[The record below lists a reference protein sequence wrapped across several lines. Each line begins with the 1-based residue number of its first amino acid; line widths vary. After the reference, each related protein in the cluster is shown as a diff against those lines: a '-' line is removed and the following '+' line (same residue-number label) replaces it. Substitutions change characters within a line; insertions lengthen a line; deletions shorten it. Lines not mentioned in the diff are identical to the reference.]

1 MAFQK
6 LISKIGNT
14 ISSRASKERPYDL
27 WIKKN
32 EPDRHQLKA
41 MGHDSKSWSYRPL
54 VSIVTPVYN
63 PVKYDI
69 TRCIQ
74 SVIDQVYE
82 KWELCIV
89 DGGSD
94 KSYVKKIIERYA
106 EKDSRIKFV
115 SLSQNKGIAGN
126 SNEALKL
133 ATGEYI
139 GFLDHDDM
147 LAPFALFEVVKLLNK
162 DASIDFMYSDE
173 DKTPADGENRYAPF
187 FKPDW
192 SPDTFLSYNYLCHF
206 AVIRKAVIEKAGGF
220 REGYD
225 GSQDYDLFLRVV
237 QNTNKIRR
245 IPKVL
250 YHWRAA
256 SGSAS
261 AALMAKPYAL
271 DAAKTAIAG
280 YLKGRGV
287 DAEVSDGLFP
297 TSYRVRYKIRPSQ
310 KVSIIIP
317 TKDKVQ
323 LLRQCV
329 TSIIEKTDYKDYE
342 MLIVDNQSVEKETV
356 EYFEL
361 LGENPPVSPFY
372 KGGIN
377 RVGRDETGRIR
388 VISYDKPFNFS
399 AINNFAAQSS
409 DAEILLF
416 LNNDT
421 EVISS
426 EWLSAMIEFE
436 QREDVG
442 AVGAKLYYPNDTIQ
456 HAGVIVGLRGL
467 AAHAHKDFPR
477 KSNGYYG
484 RLNVIQNLSAVTGAC
499 MMVRK
504 KVFDEVGGF
513 EERLS
518 HAFND
523 VDLCLKIREKGYL
536 IVFTPYAELYHY
548 DSASGASKG
557 HEETPTPEGKERFA
571 REKEF
576 MLNKWKDVL
585 ASGDPYY
592 NPNLTLEKWDF
603 SINYNHHP

>member
-1 MAFQK
+1 MKGTIKRWFSDK
-6 LISKIGNT
+6 DPYKRWISQ
-14 ISSRASKERPYDL
+14 
-27 WIKKN
+27 N
-32 EPDRHQLKA
+32 EPDRSQLKV
-41 MGHDSKSWSYRPL
+41 MRTESQSWFYRHRI
-54 VSIVTPVYN
+54 SIVTPVYN
-63 PVKYDI
+63 PVKYDLDQ
-69 TRCIQ
+69 CIN
-74 SVIDQVYE
+74 SVLEQVYDN
-82 KWELCIV
+82 WELCLV

-94 KSYVKKIIERYA
+94 KSYVKKTLERYA
-106 EKDSRIKFV
+106 RKDKRIKFI
-115 SLSQNKGIAGN
+115 SLSKNFGIGGN

-139 GFLDHDDM
+139 SLLDHDDT
-147 LAPFALFEVVKLLNK
+147 LAPFALYEVVKLLNK
-162 DASIDFMYSDE
+162 DASIDFIYSDE
-173 DKTPADGENRYAPF
+173 DKIPADGENRYAPF

-192 SPDTFLSYNYLCHF
+192 SPDTLLSYNYLCHF
-206 AVIRKAVIEKAGGF
+206 SVIRKTIIEKAGGF

-261 AALMAKPYAL
+261 AELMAKPYAL
-271 DAAKTAIAG
+271 DAAKRAIAG
-280 YLKGRGV
+280 YIKGRGV

-329 TSIIEKTDYKDYE
+329 SSIIEKTDYKDYE
-342 MLIVDNQSVEKETV
+342 IVVVDNQSKEKETV
-356 EYFEL
+356 EYLEL
-361 LGENPPVSPFY
+361 LGKNPPVSPFH

-377 RVGRDETGRIR
+377 KVGRDEGGRIR

-409 DAEILLF
+409 DAGILLF

-426 EWLSAMIEFE
+426 EWLSSMLEFA

-456 HAGVIVGLRGL
+456 HAGVIVCLRGL

-477 KSNGYYG
+477 TSSGYYG
-484 RLNVIQNLSAVTGAC
+484 RLKVIQNVSAVTGAC

-557 HEETPTPEGKERFA
+557 HEESPTPEGKERFA
-571 REKEF
+571 REKKF
-576 MLNKWKDVL
+576 MLDKWKDVL
-585 ASGDPYY
+585 AAGDPYY
-592 NPNLTLEKWDF
+592 NPNLTLDKLDF
-603 SINYNHHP
+603 SIKH